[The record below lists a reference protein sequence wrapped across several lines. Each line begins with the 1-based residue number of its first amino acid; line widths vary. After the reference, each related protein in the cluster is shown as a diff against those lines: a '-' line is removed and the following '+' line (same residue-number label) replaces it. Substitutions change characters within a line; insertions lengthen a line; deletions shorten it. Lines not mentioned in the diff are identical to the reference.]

1 MMIVVLAGVAG
12 SGKTAV
18 GRALAD
24 QLGWAFEDADALHS
38 PADIAKMHSGVP
50 LTDADRW
57 PWLEAVAAWLDARI
71 AAGTPAVVA
80 CSVLKRSYRD
90 LLYRGRPAVQIVM
103 LQADAA
109 TLTARLIAR
118 RGHFFPAKLLQSQLS
133 DLEMPDHD
141 ERTLVVPTVHPPA
154 EIADEI
160 IRRLGLTPAPPR
172 GLPWGLAR
180 DERRRDE
187 AQAGPARHL
196 QPGP

>member
-1 MMIVVLAGVAG
+1 MIVVLAGVAG

-18 GRALAD
+18 GMALAD
-24 QLGWAFEDADALHS
+24 RLGWAFEDTDALHS

-80 CSVLKRSYRD
+80 CSVLKRYYRD
-90 LLYRGRPAVQIVM
+90 FLYRGRPTVQIVM

-109 TLTARLIAR
+109 TLTARLITR
-118 RGHFFPAKLLQSQLS
+118 RDHFFPAKLLQSQLA

-141 ERTLVVPTVHPPA
+141 ERTLVVPAVHSPA
-154 EIADEI
+154 QIADEI
-160 IRRLGLTPAPPR
+160 IRRLGLTPVPR
-172 GLPWGLAR
+172 GGLR
-180 DERRRDE
+180 
-187 AQAGPARHL
+187 
-196 QPGP
+196 

>member
-12 SGKTAV
+12 SGKTTV
-18 GRALAD
+18 GRALAAR
-24 QLGWAFEDADALHS
+24 LGWPFEDADALHS

-57 PWLEAVAAWLDARI
+57 PWLEAVAAWLDERI
-71 AAGTPAVVA
+71 AAGSPAVVA

-103 LQADAA
+103 LQTDRA

-118 RGHFFPAKLLQSQLS
+118 RGHFFPAKLLQSQLR

-141 ERTLVVPTVHPPA
+141 ERTLVVPAVRPA
-154 EIADEI
+154 AQIADEI
-160 IRRLGLTPAPPR
+160 IRRLGLTPAPLG
-172 GLPWGLAR
+172 GLP
-180 DERRRDE
+180 
-187 AQAGPARHL
+187 
-196 QPGP
+196 

>member
-18 GRALAD
+18 GMALAAR
-24 QLGWAFEDADALHS
+24 LGWAFEDTDALHS
-38 PADIAKMHSGVP
+38 PADIAKMHSGIP

-57 PWLEAVAAWLDARI
+57 PWLETVAAWLDARI

-90 LLYRGRPAVQIVM
+90 FLHRGRPSVQIVM
-103 LQADAA
+103 LEADAA

-118 RGHFFPAKLLQSQLS
+118 RGHFFPAKLLQSQLA

-141 ERTLVVPTVHPPA
+141 ERTLVVPTVHSPA

-160 IRRLGLTPAPPR
+160 IRRLGLTPAPR
-172 GLPWGLAR
+172 GGLPWG
-180 DERRRDE
+180 
-187 AQAGPARHL
+187 
-196 QPGP
+196 PGQGRGTA